1 MLQYYWDKVEH
12 KGELSISEQ
21 SMDNPIA
28 WLEELSKVKSVL
40 EHFLSSQDL
49 EDIPQERLI
58 VCKDMIEELPYL
70 NPADPA
76 SRLRIPVDPR
86 TKNGIMPPNDSTR
99 SAKAKN
105 AKALI
110 SMRIPAMSD
119 MMNPAVA
126 LFTAPVAIISPS

>member
-1 MLQYYWDKVEH
+1 
-12 KGELSISEQ
+12 
-21 SMDNPIA
+21 
-28 WLEELSKVKSVL
+28 
-40 EHFLSSQDL
+40 
-49 EDIPQERLI
+49 
-58 VCKDMIEELPYL
+58 
-70 NPADPA
+70 
-76 SRLRIPVDPR
+76 
-86 TKNGIMPPNDSTR
+86 MPPNDSTR